1 MSKPI
6 TRVVISVLIALVLVM
21 GVFTSVQGA
30 ILNAGTKSAHAY
42 AVGVSL
48 GLRHNRTLAPESAS
62 SAAQSADTY
71 DQSDGGCN
79 HDSIINPEDY

>member
-6 TRVVISVLIALVLVM
+6 ARVVFSVLIALALVV
-21 GVFTSVQGA
+21 GIYTSVQGA
-30 ILNAGTKSAHAY
+30 ALNAGTKSAHAY

-79 HDSIINPEDY
+79 RDSTINPEDY